1 MFTDSFKTQ
10 HREALEVAGKIAA
23 EFSGDTVKNPDAV
36 RTQLSALIGKLTIH
50 LAMEDKSLYP
60 KAEAS
65 SNEDLRKMSIKLK
78 TEMSGLAQAV
88 VTYGQKWGTSA
99 KIAADQKTFITE
111 TKGVFDALK
120 KRIDVEERDFYPL
133 VDKSA

>member
-10 HREALEVAGKIAA
+10 HREALDVAGKVAA
-23 EFSGDTVKNPDAV
+23 EFSGDTVKNPDNA
-36 RTQLSALIGKLTIH
+36 RTHLSALIGKLTIH
-50 LAMEDKSLYP
+50 LAMEDKNLYP

-65 SNEDLRKMSIKLK
+65 SNEDLRKMSVKLK

-88 VTYGQKWGTSA
+88 VTYGQKWSTSA
-99 KIAADQKTFITE
+99 KIAADQKGFITE

>member
-23 EFSGDTVKNPDAV
+23 EFSGDTVKNPDAA

-50 LAMEDKSLYP
+50 LAMEDKNLYP
-60 KAEAS
+60 KAESS
-65 SNEDLRKMSIKLK
+65 SNEDLRKMSVKLK

-88 VTYGQKWGTSA
+88 VAYGQKWGTAA

-133 VDKSA
+133 IDKSA